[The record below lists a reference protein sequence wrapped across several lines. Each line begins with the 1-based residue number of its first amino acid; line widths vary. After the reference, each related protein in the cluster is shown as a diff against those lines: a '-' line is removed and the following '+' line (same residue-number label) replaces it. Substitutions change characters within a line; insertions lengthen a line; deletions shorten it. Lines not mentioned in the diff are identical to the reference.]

1 MPNLWPVFPYTNFHQ
16 LNLDWILK
24 KVKELDTKVNEDIEE
39 IIMRF
44 VNQHLPQY
52 LQNYIDAHASEYLL
66 EATYQEN
73 MKQITMEIKNL

>member
-16 LNLDWILK
+16 LNLDWLLTKIR
-24 KVKELDTKVNEDIEE
+24 ELDTQVNDDIEDI
-39 IIMRF
+39 IMTF
-44 VNQHLPQY
+44 VNQHLPAYMQS
-52 LQNYIDAHASEYLL
+52 YIAAHASEFLL

>member
-16 LNLDWILK
+16 LNLDWL
-24 KVKELDTKVNEDIEE
+24 LTKVNDDIEE

-44 VNQHLPQY
+44 VNQHLPA
-52 LQNYIDAHASEYLL
+52 YINAYIQAHASEFLL

>member
-16 LNLDWILK
+16 LNLDWIIR

-44 VNQHLPQY
+44 VNQHLPEY
-52 LQNYIDAHASEYLL
+52 LQNYINAHASEYLL

-73 MKQITMEIKNL
+73 QKQITMEIKNL

>member
-39 IIMRF
+39 VIMRF
-44 VNQHLPQY
+44 VNQHLPTY
-52 LQNYIDAHASEYLL
+52 LQNYLDAHASEYLL

-73 MKQITMEIKNL
+73 MKQITMEISNL

>member
-16 LNLDWILK
+16 LNLDWLLTKI
-24 KVKELDTKVNEDIEE
+24 KELDKKVNDDIEQV
-39 IIMRF
+39 IMNF
-44 VNQHLPQY
+44 VNQNLPEY
-52 LQNYIDAHASEYLL
+52 LEDYLEEHASEYLL

>member
-1 MPNLWPVFPYTNFHQ
+1 MSNLWPVFPYTNFHQ
-16 LNLDWILK
+16 LNLDWLLT
-24 KVKELDTKVNEDIEE
+24 KVKELDTKVNDDIEE

-44 VNQHLPQY
+44 VNQHLPA
-52 LQNYIDAHASEYLL
+52 YINAYIQAHASEFLL